1 MAVNVL
7 NVFYHVPKLCEFFSY
22 GARCASSRLGSI
34 ETLGLNSAWSLHCNV
49 NFDPVLDR
57 LNALHFNL
65 SELMGSFPQSLI
77 DLNLSTLF

>member
-7 NVFYHVPKLCEFFSY
+7 NVFYHVQSSATL
-22 GARCASSRLGSI
+22 GAI
-34 ETLGLNSAWSLHCNV
+34 ETLGLNSSWSLHCNV
-49 NFDPVLDR
+49 NFEPVSDM